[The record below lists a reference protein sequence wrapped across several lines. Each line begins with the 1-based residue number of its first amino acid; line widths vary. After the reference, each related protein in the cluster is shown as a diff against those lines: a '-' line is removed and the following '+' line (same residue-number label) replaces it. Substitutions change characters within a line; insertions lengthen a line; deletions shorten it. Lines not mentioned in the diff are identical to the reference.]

1 MNLEKMKERKKE
13 LGYSNAKISDLSGV
27 PLGTVQKIFS
37 GETASPRYDTLLAL
51 EQILFK
57 DKDTFSST
65 VHETVAPYLTKRQGE
80 YTIEDCD
87 KLPEDVRTE
96 LIDGVIYYMSA
107 PTIAH
112 QTIAGYV
119 HAKLLHHVMGKRGTC
134 LPLISPVDVELDKD
148 DKTRVQP
155 DVLIVC
161 DRSKVINRCEYG
173 APDFILEVLS
183 PSTKKKDMTIKLNKY
198 LNAGVKEYWMIDS
211 DKKKL
216 MVYDFREGDHM
227 FPMIYGFDQTV
238 SITVMD
244 EPCEINLSDL
254 YDYISFLYTGETEN

>member
-13 LGYSNAKISDLSGV
+13 LGYSNVKIADLSGV

-37 GETASPRYDTLLAL
+37 GETSSPRYDTLLAL

-57 DKDTFSST
+57 DTDTFSSA

-87 KLPEDVRTE
+87 KLPEDIRTE
-96 LIDGVIYYMSA
+96 LIDGVIYYMSS

-112 QTIAGYV
+112 QAIAGYV
-119 HAKLLHHVMGKRGTC
+119 HAKLFHHITSRRGSC
-134 LPLISPVDVELDKD
+134 LPVISPIDVELDKD

-161 DRSKVINRCEYG
+161 DRSKIIQRCVYG

-183 PSTKKKDMTIKLNKY
+183 PSTKRKDMIIKLNKY
-198 LNAGVKEYWMIDS
+198 QNAGVKEYWMIDP

-216 MVYDFREGDHM
+216 MVYKLEQEEY
-227 FPMIYGFDQTV
+227 FPEIYGFDQTV
-238 SITVMD
+238 AITVME
-244 EPCEINLSDL
+244 EPCEIDL
-254 YDYISFLYTGETEN
+254 QDMYNYIAFLYQG

>member
-1 MNLEKMKERKKE
+1 MNIEKMKQRKQE
-13 LGYSNAKISDLSGV
+13 LGYSNAKIADLSGV
-27 PLGTVQKIFS
+27 PLGTVRKIFS
-37 GETASPRYDTLLAL
+37 GETTSPRYTTLLAL
-51 EQILFK
+51 EQVLLNYNE
-57 DKDTFSST
+57 TFSST

-112 QTIAGYV
+112 QAIAGYV
-119 HAKLLHHVMGKRGTC
+119 HAKLFSHITSKGGRC
-134 LPLISPVDVELDKD
+134 LPVISPVDVELDRD

-161 DRSKVINRCEYG
+161 DRNKIINRCVYG

-183 PSTKKKDMTIKLNKY
+183 PSTKKKDMFLKLKKY
-198 LNAGVKEYWMIDS
+198 EAAGVREYWMIDP

-216 MVYDFREGDHM
+216 LVYNFAQEDS
-227 FPMIYGFDQTV
+227 FPEIYGFDQKV
-238 SITVMD
+238 AITVMD
-244 EPCEINLSDL
+244 EPCEIDLKDL
-254 YDYISFLYTGETEN
+254 YEYIAFLYED

>member
-1 MNLEKMKERKKE
+1 MNLEKMKQRKQE
-13 LGYSNAKISDLSGV
+13 LGYSNAKIADLSGV

-37 GETASPRYDTLLAL
+37 GETTSPRYTTLLAL
-51 EQILFK
+51 EQVLFTY
-57 DKDTFSST
+57 KDTFSSK

-87 KLPEDVRTE
+87 RLPEDVRTE
-96 LIDGVIYYMSA
+96 LIDGVIYYMSV

-112 QTIAGYV
+112 QAIGGYIYNKVSNHIFDKKGQCFPMIA
-119 HAKLLHHVMGKRGTC
+119 A
-134 LPLISPVDVELDKD
+134 VDVELDRD
-148 DKTRVQP
+148 NKTRVQP

-161 DRSKVINRCEYG
+161 DRSKIINRCVYG

-198 LNAGVKEYWMIDS
+198 INAGVKEYWMIDP

-227 FPMIYGFDQTV
+227 FPSIYGFDQKV
-238 SITVMD
+238 SITVLD
-244 EPCEINLSDL
+244 EPCEIDL
-254 YDYISFLYTGETEN
+254 KDMYDYIAFLYED

>member
-1 MNLEKMKERKKE
+1 MNLEKMKERKRE
-13 LGYSNAKISDLSGV
+13 LGYSNAKIADLSGV

-37 GETASPRYDTLLAL
+37 GETAAPRYTTLLAL
-51 EQILFK
+51 EQVLFK

-107 PTIAH
+107 PTILH
-112 QTIAGYV
+112 QAIGGYV
-119 HAKLLHHVMGKRGTC
+119 YSQLFNHIRRKSGSC
-134 LPLISPVDVELDKD
+134 LPVISPVDVELDKD
-148 DKTRVQP
+148 NKTRVQP

-161 DRSKVINRCEYG
+161 DRSKVIQRCVYG
-173 APDFILEVLS
+173 APDFVLEVLS
-183 PSTKKKDMTIKLNKY
+183 PSTRKKDMIIKLNKY
-198 LNAGVKEYWMIDS
+198 QNAGVREYWMIDP
-211 DKKKL
+211 DKQKL
-216 MVYDFREGDHM
+216 MVYHFDQEDN
-227 FPMIYGFDQTV
+227 FPEIYAFDQTV

-244 EPCEINLSDL
+244 DPCEIDL
-254 YDYISFLYTGETEN
+254 KDMYDYISFLYK